1 MKEDLDMDEYYLHKK
16 EIKNIFKND
25 GEDISTFI
33 ITKKMGL
40 TKEKNDNIKD
50 MKNLIS
56 IHPYIFVKSSI
67 FYKDLENN
75 VNNKK
80 TIIEDVNIIYNKIT
94 ELFQSDEY
102 KKDVKDLNYLTSQN
116 VLPNNNFF
124 SEIFKIPLLIHKY
137 INSNEH
143 EENLPNCIKYIKL
156 CYNIKLCLQ
165 YYYNNKFNND
175 CLVNYLKSYEQS
187 VNKEIKKIKK
197 ILCNLIV
204 KTDDIAKLK
213 LYIQYLSDIFNYFNT
228 LKFDENKIDHNYTP
242 QNVVEKQDEIKNLNC
257 SEKSSK
263 LANYN
268 DNNDTGN
275 VSNNVD
281 HIFDNHHVIDKNGE
295 EYIKNKFLKLKHY
308 NILTK
313 IRERL
318 FSCENNRDQATQK
331 KNLHSYEILQ
341 LFLNEIIKLKNIYQK
356 LFNGV
361 DTNLYKHIAFIYYFA
376 LSLVHIK
383 ITQGDLPRLNKNN
396 HDHLHTSNISLLNKL
411 NEQVVMKKNK
421 KNETNNNRNGNGN
434 GNENENENDDTNS
447 GGCYK
452 RDDTRLFDSNLKLPP
467 EMENNY
473 DFMYSSEKKKKIL
486 HDITKFMD
494 EFNKNI
500 NEENILDSYFFF
512 RNNNISTWKYPFLNL
527 NTCIF
532 NYMYYYV
539 FFKNKKVLLFK
550 NNEKENSSKKKVINI
565 EFQEKRSFKNHYNF
579 VEYLYEEEDKKYD
592 DVIKNCPQNI
602 KKNFKKKS
610 KKKNI
615 FLNHYT
621 EIQSLIQNNKIEET
635 VLDLK
640 KYRKYNIN
648 SLVLKEESD
657 TPCISFSIV
666 MNNFINKIFVAY
678 IYDFL
683 QTNNNMFYQ
692 NVLFFD
698 KGDNN
703 GRNGKNERN
712 ERNERN
718 GRNERNDS
726 KEVWGVETN
735 RLPNSLDDELKK
747 QREFFIKN
755 AQIFFDSNKNKT
767 KKINENESNNS
778 IKFSQ
783 EYYQEKIAEK
793 LKYSFLVSYFYNII
807 FILKN
812 IKCYIDK
819 SLLYTIIHMFE
830 ISFKNIIENLITMFL
845 TTQNIFFKYN
855 NFQFIIEALLKSVF
869 PFTFLF
875 LSCIYQIDVTR
886 STEKILKILN
896 NYSISI

>member
-1 MKEDLDMDEYYLHKK
+1 MKELNMDEYYLHKK

-33 ITKKMGL
+33 ITKKMAL
-40 TKEKNDNIKD
+40 TKERNDNIKD

-56 IHPYIFVKSSI
+56 KYPYIFVKSSI
-67 FYKDLENN
+67 LYKELENN
-75 VNNKK
+75 VQNKK

-102 KKDVKDLNYLTSQN
+102 KKDVKDLNYLTSEN
-116 VLPNNNFF
+116 VLSNNIFF

-156 CYNIKLCLQ
+156 CCNIKPCLHQ
-165 YYYNNKFNND
+165 YCYNNKFSND
-175 CLVNYLKSYEQS
+175 CLVNYLKSYEQT
-187 VNKEIKKIKK
+187 VNKQIKKIKK
-197 ILCNLIV
+197 IICNLIV
-204 KTDDIAKLK
+204 KTNDVDKLK

-242 QNVVEKQDEIKNLNC
+242 QNVVGKQDEIKSLNC

-275 VSNNVD
+275 ISNNVD
-281 HIFDNHHVIDKNGE
+281 HIIDNHHAIDKNGE

-318 FSCENNRDQATQK
+318 FACENNRGQATQK

-341 LFLNEIIKLKNIYQK
+341 LFLNEILKLKNIYQK

-383 ITQGDLPRLNKNN
+383 ITQGNSPRLNENN
-396 HDHLHTSNISLLNKL
+396 DVHMHTSNIRLLNKL
-411 NEQVVMKKNK
+411 NERIVMKKNK
-421 KNETNNNRNGNGN
+421 TNSNYSNDNNNI
-434 GNENENENDDTNS
+434 NS
-447 GGCYK
+447 ADCYK
-452 RDDTRLFDSNLKLPP
+452 RDDTRLSNSNLKLPP
-467 EMENNY
+467 EMEKNY
-473 DFMYSSEKKKKIL
+473 DFMYSSKKKKHIL

-539 FFKNKKVLLFK
+539 FFKNKKKLFFK
-550 NNEKENSSKKKVINI
+550 NNEKKNSSKKKVTNI
-565 EFQEKRSFKNHYNF
+565 GFQEKKSFKNHYNF

-602 KKNFKKKS
+602 KKDFKKKS

-615 FLNHYT
+615 FLNHYIA
-621 EIQSLIQNNKIEET
+621 IQSLIQNNKIKET
-635 VLDLK
+635 VLDLQ
-640 KYRKYNIN
+640 KYRKHNLN
-648 SLVLKEESD
+648 SLILKED
-657 TPCISFSIV
+657 NANPCISFSIV
-666 MNNFINKIFVAY
+666 MDNFINKIFVAY

-683 QTNNNMFYQ
+683 QANNNIFYQ
-692 NVLFFD
+692 NILFFD
-698 KGDNN
+698 KGNN
-703 GRNGKNERN
+703 NEK
-712 ERNERN
+712 
-718 GRNERNDS
+718 NDS

-735 RLPNSLDDELKK
+735 RLPNSIDAELKK

-755 AQIFFDSNKNKT
+755 AKTFFDLNKNRT
-767 KKINENESNNS
+767 KEINENEPKNS
-778 IKFSQ
+778 SKFSQ
-783 EYYQEKIAEK
+783 EHYQEKIAGK
-793 LKYSFLVSYFYNII
+793 LKYSFLISYFYNII
-807 FILKN
+807 FILKT

-845 TTQNIFFKYN
+845 ATQNIFFKYN
-855 NFQFIIEALLKSVF
+855 IFQFIIEALLKSIF
-869 PFTFLF
+869 PFAFLF

-886 STEKILKILN
+886 LTEKILKTLN